1 MRALVSVL
9 WGCGLGVG
17 RVALRGV
24 DWHDGSMSDDVS
36 APPTTISEPVNP
48 PPKVAGA
55 LEVLKAVAVPM
66 RYAVLRVLADGSYP
80 PVVDLAKKVGC
91 NTDLMGRHLKLM
103 QKAGLVVR
111 VRDSD
116 GRSKYYQ
123 IPSQFRSLTPEGGR
137 VLDFGSVVL
146 RLDAAGTPSA

>member
-1 MRALVSVL
+1 MPK
-9 WGCGLGVG
+9 GFGLGAG

-36 APPTTISEPVNP
+36 APPTAVSEPVNP
-48 PPKVAGA
+48 PPRVAGA
-55 LEVLKAVAVPM
+55 LEVLKAVAVPK
-66 RYAVLRVLADGSYP
+66 RYAVLKELADGSYP
-80 PVVDLAKKVGC
+80 AVIQLAKKLGA
-91 NTDLMGRHLKLM
+91 NPDLMGRHLKLL

-111 VRDSD
+111 VRDGNDSD

-123 IPSQFRSLTPEGGR
+123 IPERFRSVTPDGGR
-137 VLDFGSVVL
+137 VLDFGSVKL